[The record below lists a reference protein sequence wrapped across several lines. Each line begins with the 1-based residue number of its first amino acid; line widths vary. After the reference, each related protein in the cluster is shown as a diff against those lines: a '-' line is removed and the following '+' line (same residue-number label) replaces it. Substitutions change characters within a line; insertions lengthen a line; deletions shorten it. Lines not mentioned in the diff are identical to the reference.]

1 MKRTIRVTGKGN
13 LKVQPDQ
20 IRILISLEDTFALY
34 EEAVRESAKQTEEVK
49 AVLCE
54 AGLEKKSVKTL
65 DFGVRPKYENYQYN
79 DVWKKRLIGYT
90 FSHEMK
96 VEFDRDQELLGKVLE
111 KLASCPR
118 HPEFDIE
125 YTIKDE
131 EEAKSKLLEKAVKD
145 SKRKAEILCGAS
157 DVRLG
162 ELVTIDYSW
171 GEMRFLSET
180 SNNICCRGADDR
192 MMALGAVDIEP
203 DDIDISDTVT
213 VVWEIEDSI

>member
-49 AVLCE
+49 AVLCG

>member
-1 MKRTIRVTGKGN
+1 MKRTIRVTGKGR

-20 IRILISLEDTFALY
+20 IRIRISLTDTFALY

-65 DFGVRPKYENYQYN
+65 DFGVRPKYESYEQN

-96 VEFDRDQELLGKVLE
+96 VEFDRDADLLGRVLE
-111 KLASCPR
+111 QLASCPR
-118 HPEFDIE
+118 NPEFEIE
-125 YTIKDE
+125 YTVKDE
-131 EEAKSKLLEKAVKD
+131 EEAKSKLLEKAVQD
-145 SKRKAEILCGAS
+145 SKRKAEILCSAS
-157 DVRLG
+157 GVELG
-162 ELVTIDYSW
+162 DIVTIDYSW

-180 SNNICCRGADDR
+180 SNDICCCESDYKMMPMGA
-192 MMALGAVDIEP
+192 MDIEP

-213 VVWEIEDSI
+213 VIWEIEPIV

>member
-49 AVLCE
+49 VVLCE

>member
-1 MKRTIRVTGKGN
+1 MERTIRVTGKGR
-13 LKVQPDQ
+13 LKIQPDQ
-20 IRILISLEDTFALY
+20 IRIMISLEDTFALY

-49 AVLCE
+49 EVLCV

-65 DFGVRPKYENYQYN
+65 DFGVRPKYENYQHN

-96 VEFDRDQELLGKVLE
+96 VEFDRDTELLGKVLE
-111 KLASCPR
+111 QLASCPQ

-145 SKRKAEILCGAS
+145 SRRKAKILCGAS

-162 ELVTIDYSW
+162 EIVTIDYSW
-171 GEMRFLSET
+171 DEMRFLSET
-180 SNNICCRGADDR
+180 SNNVCCRGADDKY
-192 MMALGAVDIEP
+192 MALSAVDIEP
-203 DDIDISDTVT
+203 DDIEISDTVT
-213 VVWEIEDSI
+213 VIWEIEDSL